1 MESGIQI
8 VKSGIKVVKREDI
21 PRIQSVEQQGEVHD
35 VGELRDFRWSDELRE
50 FMPEASSFSAS
61 WVRLDLGETL
71 QTHTHPVQSMM
82 IVYSGC
88 GEMRGDLCR
97 QVSEG
102 DVIVVPAGQKHGF
115 VGGRGGL
122 HCLSIQFG
130 GGLYSSPERARVIF
144 ADSEKSLNAVLAYHD
159 ARMARFSGHE
169 VFALLEDG
177 TLLLPAKRAAFL
189 AAVRYLL
196 EAGEKLLVSCLAS
209 CGDPEYRTACKGW
222 LDESSEAGS
231 LGRPDAAPTEP
242 EHAPDA
248 ILDAISDWFA
258 HQMYV
263 LDNAEKTAIVCLV
276 FGGAENLLRR
286 YAARVVEKYGEA
298 AFQDGVD
305 EARRVTASEDLLRN
319 ETSETYTALRQI
331 IGEAWDMID
340 AAGTRIVELT
350 DSAS

>member
-8 VKSGIKVVKREDI
+8 VKSGIQVIKRESI
-21 PRIQSVEQQGEVHD
+21 PRIQSVEQQGEVHA
-35 VGELRDFRWSDELRE
+35 VGELRDFRWSEELRE
-50 FMPEASSFSAS
+50 FMPEQSSFSAS

-115 VGGRGGL
+115 VGGPGGL

-130 GGLYSSPERARVIF
+130 GGLYSSPQKARVIF

-177 TLLLPAKRAAFL
+177 TLQVPAKRDAFL
-189 AAVRYLL
+189 GAIQYLL
-196 EAGEKLLVSCLAS
+196 EAGKRLLVACLAS
-209 CGDPEYRTACKGW
+209 CGDSEYRAACTAW
-222 LDESSEAGS
+222 LGESSQAGS
-231 LGRPDAAPTEP
+231 LERPDAARGELARP
-242 EHAPDA
+242 ADA

-263 LDNAEKTAIVCLV
+263 LDNAEKAAIVCLV
-276 FGGAENLLRR
+276 FGSAENLLRR

-298 AFQDGVD
+298 DFQDGVD
-305 EARRVTASEDLLRN
+305 EARRVTAGEDLLRN
-319 ETSETYTALRQI
+319 ETSETYAALRQI